1 LAVLPFV
8 ASVHLREPPAKLVG
22 VVLSASLASGC
33 MALSPQLPPTDF
45 EALERVTDREERD
58 RLYTQNAIYR
68 HREAQGT
75 RYSKGN
81 HPAAAKTSWQSL
93 DVILRSD
100 ENASATLPSRE
111 LGLSRLFTALTV
123 ASAIVTVAGGAAS
136 AREGLDLKRI
146 SGTGAVLLG
155 GGIATVAFGITAG
168 ILYGRARRG
177 YERAVD
183 VYNDSLGVRLGVLSP
198 SGEYVPPKGVL
209 VDSEGFVVLDQ
220 REAALTGDEGPA
232 KPSEPAPEPAPEGP
246 PAEEPAPEE
255 PAETPEAAASP
266 ETGPEPAEGDEAGTK
281 PPEQP
286 AETGGGDDGG
296 LAPVGLSLNP
306 RM

>member
-1 LAVLPFV
+1 
-8 ASVHLREPPAKLVG
+8 
-22 VVLSASLASGC
+22 

-45 EALERVTDREERD
+45 EALERVTDRDERD

-68 HREAQGT
+68 HGEAQGT

-81 HPAAAKTSWQSL
+81 QAAAAKGSWQSL
-93 DVILRSD
+93 DKILRSD
-100 ENASATLPSRE
+100 SNSSAVLPSRE
-111 LGLSRLFTALTV
+111 LGLARLFTALTI

-146 SGTGAVLLG
+146 SGTGAVMLG

-220 REAALTGDEGPA
+220 QEAAFTGDRG
-232 KPSEPAPEPAPEGP
+232 PSEPSGPAPEPASEAPRAEEP
-246 PAEEPAPEE
+246 PAEEPAPDEPAPMTGPQPGEADKAGTRPPEE
-255 PAETPEAAASP
+255 PR
-266 ETGPEPAEGDEAGTK
+266 
-281 PPEQP
+281 
-286 AETGGGDDGG
+286 ETGGGDPGG
-296 LAPVGLSLNP
+296 ISSTGLSLSP

>member
-1 LAVLPFV
+1 
-8 ASVHLREPPAKLVG
+8 
-22 VVLSASLASGC
+22 
-33 MALSPQLPPTDF
+33 MALTAQLPPTDF
-45 EALERVTDREERD
+45 EALEGATDREERD
-58 RLYTQNAIYR
+58 RLYTDNAIYR

-81 HPAAAKTSWQSL
+81 HAAAAKGSWQSL
-93 DVILRSD
+93 DAILRSD
-100 ENASATLPSRE
+100 QNASATLPSRE
-111 LGLSRLFTALTV
+111 LGLSRLFTALTI
-123 ASAIVTVAGGAAS
+123 ASSVVTVAGAAAS

-146 SGTGAVLLG
+146 SGAGAVMLG

-168 ILYGRARRG
+168 ILYGKARRG

-220 REAALTGDEGPA
+220 QEAAFTGDGGPG
-232 KPSEPAPEPAPEGP
+232 KPRGQAPEPAPEKPAPGEPEAGIEADSPSATGP
-246 PAEEPAPEE
+246 DAGEAEE
-255 PAETPEAAASP
+255 
-266 ETGPEPAEGDEAGTK
+266 AGKK

-286 AETGGGDDGG
+286 RETGGGDPGD
-296 LAPVGLSLNP
+296 ASPTGLSLSP